1 MDKSERDQTRAAA
14 RRSLEM
20 DRGQGTHFTR
30 GWLLMQR
37 ARLTQL
43 KAASADLEELIGIYE
58 AELRNAPASHTE
70 IQICDHRSP
79 SFVAYR
85 EAV

>member
-14 RRSLEM
+14 RRSLQM
-20 DRGQGTHFTR
+20 DRGQGTNFTR
-30 GWLLMQR
+30 AWLLTQR

-58 AELRNAPASHTE
+58 AELMDAVASVSE
-70 IQICDHRSP
+70 VQMRDHRSP
-79 SFVAYR
+79 SSAAYC